1 MFLTLITRELRLLC
15 RKKSELLQLMVFLA
29 LALLILPFAV
39 ENPQKIATG
48 YVWIIQLF
56 LVFLSLKMFFDDDW
70 RDGSLEQ
77 LFLTLPSPAYIV
89 IAKYIAYCLAILMI
103 SLPMLPLLALLFR
116 SDMATLIKTAI
127 SLSTGIPCLAMI
139 GGFGAALTLGSKKAG
154 IIIPVILIPLY
165 IPVLIFAVSGTFAMQ
180 AALLLLIAPLS
191 IYFSGLALKIAI
203 KE

>member
-1 MFLTLITRELRLLC
+1 MLLLARELRLIYK
-15 RKKSELLQLMVFLA
+15 KKSELVQLMVFLA
-29 LALLILPFAV
+29 LALIILPFAV
-39 ENPQKIATG
+39 ENAHTMASG
-48 YVWIIQLF
+48 YIWIIQLF

-77 LFLTLPSPAYIV
+77 LFLTLHSPAYIV
-89 IAKYIAYCLAILMI
+89 IAKYIAYSLAILTV
-103 SLPMLPLLALLFR
+103 SLLLLPLLALFFR
-116 SDMATLIKTAI
+116 ADMATLMKTAI
-127 SLSTGIPCLAMI
+127 SLIAGIPCLTAI

-191 IYFSGLALKIAI
+191 IYFSVLALKIAV

>member
-1 MFLTLITRELRLLC
+1 MLRTLITRELRLLY
-15 RKKSELLQLMVFLA
+15 RKKSELLQLVAFLA
-29 LALLILPFAV
+29 LALMILPFAV
-39 ENPQKIATG
+39 ENPQTIAPG
-48 YVWIIQLF
+48 YIWIIQLF
-56 LVFLSLKMFFDDDW
+56 LVFLSLKFFFDDDW

-77 LFLTLPSPAYIV
+77 LFLGLPSPTYIV
-89 IAKYIAYCLAILMI
+89 IAKYIAYSLAII
-103 SLPMLPLLALLFR
+103 AVSLPALPLLALLFR
-116 SDMATLIKTAI
+116 ADMVTLVKTAI
-127 SLSTGIPCLAMI
+127 SLIAGIPCLAAI